1 MSTESTLRSG
11 LRTELRQRLR
21 EESARPHDGDADA
34 LTDLFLGDSGPL
46 AIIMPRGESH
56 SPAAPG
62 PATSHAADRSEPREA
77 GGPPPTPPARAEIEL
92 VVLGHLPVMASAW
105 ATQHARAVAKEL
117 KGPVAVV
124 RLTDEAVVVEVVGEA
139 SPELARQAVGTLP
152 DAIAALGASVVRWM
166 VRVPETLEPEVSAAS
181 GLDRVTLLTGADEA
195 AVVGLYR
202 AIKGL
207 HECRAFGADSSRQL
221 GVSVMGAAAEK
232 SQGAIERVRK
242 AARAFLSV
250 DLASVTVVSKIGP
263 GSIRTA
269 YRGSVNMDAAAL
281 VEMIRGQ
288 MQAPRTV
295 ARSVPRL
302 ATQESAVDHGR
313 HEPAVEDARAGEFD
327 MHELLGDEG
336 PEAVEPEAMSPGTV
350 SEMIHGLSP
359 VELRCPV
366 ATDVEWALDA
376 RGGLHAL
383 ARAREQPSAMVEAL
397 FAAAGWA
404 SLNRELIGRVLPGAK
419 DISRPTLHL
428 LCEKPREAR
437 HLLDAPLRVHAVVRA
452 GGEETVVEL
461 N

>member
-1 MSTESTLRSG
+1 
-11 LRTELRQRLR
+11 
-21 EESARPHDGDADA
+21 
-34 LTDLFLGDSGPL
+34 
-46 AIIMPRGESH
+46 
-56 SPAAPG
+56 
-62 PATSHAADRSEPREA
+62 
-77 GGPPPTPPARAEIEL
+77 
-92 VVLGHLPVMASAW
+92 MASAW

-139 SPELARQAVGTLP
+139 SPELARPAGGTLP
-152 DAIAALGASVVRWM
+152 DAIATLAASVVRWM
-166 VRVPETLEPEVSAAS
+166 VRVPETMEPEVSAAA

-250 DLASVTVVSKIGP
+250 DLATVSVVSKIGP

-269 YRGSVNMDAAAL
+269 YRGSANMDATAL
-281 VEMIRGQ
+281 VELIRGQ
-288 MQAPRTV
+288 MQTPRTA
-295 ARSVPRL
+295 ARAVPRL
-302 ATQESAVDHGR
+302 ATSEIALDHGR

-350 SEMIHGLSP
+350 SEMIRGLSP

>member
-46 AIIMPRGESH
+46 AIIMPRGESQ
-56 SPAAPG
+56 SVPAPRHEA
-62 PATSHAADRSEPREA
+62 SHAADRGEPREA

-139 SPELARQAVGTLP
+139 SPELARPAGGTLP
-152 DAIAALGASVVRWM
+152 DAIATLAASVVRWM
-166 VRVPETLEPEVSAAS
+166 VRVPETMEPEVSAAA

-250 DLASVTVVSKIGP
+250 DLATVSVVSKIGP

-269 YRGSVNMDAAAL
+269 YRGSANMDATAL
-281 VEMIRGQ
+281 VELIRGQ
-288 MQAPRTV
+288 MQTPRTA
-295 ARSVPRL
+295 ARAVPRL
-302 ATQESAVDHGR
+302 ATSEIALDHGR

-350 SEMIHGLSP
+350 SEMIRGLSP